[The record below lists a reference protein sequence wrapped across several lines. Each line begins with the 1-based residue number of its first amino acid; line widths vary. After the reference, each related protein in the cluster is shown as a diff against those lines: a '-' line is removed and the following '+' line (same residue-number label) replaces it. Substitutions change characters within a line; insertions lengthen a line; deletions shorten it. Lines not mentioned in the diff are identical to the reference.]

1 VNWKITIIAGLIL
14 ISGDL
19 YAKKVDGKTVPFH
32 TEISGYLID
41 FNEDANA
48 IAARCTTAPEGK
60 VAWAIASFDGWGDVT
75 HLGWTYFY
83 ADHCSYRPE
92 FGSPDGTYSEGEFY
106 MTAANGDR
114 LTGTY
119 YDGISFPGDPPMVY
133 FIDYFM
139 FDDRGDGR
147 FNFASGEG
155 VDAGSIDFGDFSFTI
170 QMTGVIAYSKR

>member
-1 VNWKITIIAGLIL
+1 MNWKITIIAGLIL

-32 TEISGYLID
+32 TEISGYLIE
-41 FNEDANA
+41 FNVDANA
-48 IAARCTTAPEGK
+48 IATRCTAVPEGK
-60 VAWAIASFDGWGDVT
+60 VAWAIASFDGWGNTT

-92 FGSPDGTYSEGEFY
+92 LGPPDGTYSEGEFY
-106 MTAANGDR
+106 MIAANGDH

-119 YDGISFPGDPPMVY
+119 FEGISFPGDPPMVH
-133 FIDYFM
+133 FIDSFM
-139 FDDRGDGR
+139 FDNGGDGR

-155 VDAGSIDFGDFSFTI
+155 VDTGFLNSVDGSFTI
-170 QMTGVIAYSKR
+170 QMTGEIAYSKR